1 MSGGTARGTP
11 DRLAGADIHPH
22 ARLMSVADS
31 YDAMTSARP
40 YRAALSV
47 EEAARRLRADSG
59 SQFDPAAIEL
69 FDAVERE
76 FAAFREDSSKAAAS
90 GELLRPV
97 G

>member
-1 MSGGTARGTP
+1 
-11 DRLAGADIHPH
+11 
-22 ARLMSVADS
+22 VADS

-40 YRAALSV
+40 YRSALPV

-59 SQFDPAAIEL
+59 AQFDPAAIEL

-76 FAAFREDSSKAAAS
+76 FAALRKEPDTAAVKA
-90 GELLRPV
+90 ELLRPV